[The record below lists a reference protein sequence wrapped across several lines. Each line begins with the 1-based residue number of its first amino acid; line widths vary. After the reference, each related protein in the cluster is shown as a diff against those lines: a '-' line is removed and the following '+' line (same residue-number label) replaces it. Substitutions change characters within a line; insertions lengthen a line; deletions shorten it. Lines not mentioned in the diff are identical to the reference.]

1 MKMLL
6 TVLALSIFFVPVFAS
21 YSDVQAD
28 RKGRTN
34 KYETTPY
41 ELWPDTFNPRYP

>member
-1 MKMLL
+1 MKVLL
-6 TVLALSIFFVPVFAS
+6 TVVVLSILCVPVLSTF
-21 YSDVQAD
+21 DGVQAD
-28 RKGRTN
+28 PKGRTN